1 MRLHSLESRAKNL
14 RRSIAV
20 ATTFA
25 VAVAA
30 PVAPVFPGGS
40 LNTASAQTA
49 VPLPDGVSN
58 VGVVVNGADWK
69 TDVFFNKPM
78 TVRTVTVEFVPPS
91 TSNPRK
97 DSAPDGD
104 PVLNK
109 IPVERM
115 YRLEHVRNR
124 QVIGTS
130 EVVGRRT
137 LTKTPSGRNAI
148 NIVFDLPNPV
158 EVSGVEKIS
167 FIAPGEGAN
176 YPIPFLSGTSGSRFT
191 RVGINEEPAAPVASS
206 PVATSSSTSS
216 TVTAPATTS
225 TLTTSTVTAPT
236 TTSTLTA
243 AATTVTPSVTV
254 TTTPTVV
261 ANPTAV
267 VRTSYT
273 TTSPMRTV
281 TTTPIVTA
289 APATATVTAA
299 ALTTTP
305 TQVVSTTPTVTARS
319 TTATVTAPGQTVTP
333 TARTFVR
340 PTMTEAP
347 APVTAPAST
356 VTHQA
361 PPNTLKQTTTAPT
374 FTATRTVTSTPT
386 VTARPSVTPTTTVT
400 GAAVTVTPT
409 TWTKTPTTTQ
419 TKQVTVTAAPVTRT
433 KTSPTT
439 VTPTVT
445 VTRTVRPSPA
455 PSTAL
460 SSQSSAAT
468 SPTQATQ
475 PASRPISWGDVR
487 TRVGE
492 LSVSTPIGDV
502 AVPEAA
508 NYTTVSVLRRDTEN
522 TKNTETATPLT
533 PAETNWIRVEESGAL
548 VVAPPA
554 GTAPGRYEVV
564 IASATTGQRDTVTV
578 TVEPPVP
585 MSERYTVGVASVA
598 TPAGASRTAPAP
610 RASVVEGGF
619 HYEDRALPAGT
630 GFEVDVPG
638 AVVDKQG
645 RVTYTP
651 PVGAE
656 PGIVRVPV
664 KVTFPDGST
673 GAYEVEFVVG
683 EPLMADRFPLAYES
697 GLSVKAGDAAALFTT
712 GTAQLPQG
720 TTFALRNGYDL
731 GGWLVSVDKHTG
743 ALRVVAPSSGG
754 EELTV
759 PVVAYFP
766 DGSTREISAK
776 VSVADSAKLASSR
789 SLTYDPVTATRGSLV
804 TLDVRGTA
812 PEGTTYQL
820 AEGEGKIAVGAA
832 TGRLTFTVPDGAS
845 AGDAIALRVRATYPD
860 RSATE
865 LVGKVNVVDMATLH
879 PVKFA
884 NPSSGVSGTQNLAQ
898 TLAVP
903 AGTRFAISPEFKER
917 GWDVTVDPVTG
928 QLRVSADAS
937 LVGGN
942 QTLVPVQVTYPDGS
956 VNVVAVPVTAPEPA
970 IAPAQQPQPG
980 QKPRMN
986 WIPAVVGAIA
996 ALAGVGF
1003 ALWLNRD
1010 EVRRALAQFGIII

>member
-1 MRLHSLESRAKNL
+1 MRSHSLDSRAKHL

-25 VAVAA
+25 VATAT
-30 PVAPVFPGGS
+30 PVAPVIPGGS
-40 LNTASAQTA
+40 MNAASAQTA
-49 VPLPDGVSN
+49 VPLPDGVSS
-58 VGVVVNGADWK
+58 VGVVTSGANWQ
-69 TDVFFNKPM
+69 TDVFFHKPM
-78 TVRTVTVEFVPPS
+78 TVRTITVEFVPPS
-91 TSNPRK
+91 TSNPK
-97 DSAPDGD
+97 ESAPDDD

-109 IPVERM
+109 IPVERT
-115 YRLEHVRNR
+115 YQFQHVRNR
-124 QVIGTS
+124 RVIGTS
-130 EVVGRRT
+130 QVVGRRT
-137 LTKTPSGRNAI
+137 LTKTSSGRNAI
-148 NIVFDLPNPV
+148 KIVFELPNPV
-158 EVSGVEKIS
+158 QISGGEKIS
-167 FIAPGEGAN
+167 FIAPGEAKN
-176 YPIPFLSGTSGSRFT
+176 YPTPFLSGTSGSRFT
-191 RVGINEEPAAPVASS
+191 RVGINEDPV
-206 PVATSSSTSS
+206 PPS
-216 TVTAPATTS
+216 TVTTTP
-225 TLTTSTVTAPT
+225 TVTARAT
-236 TTSTLTA
+236 TRTSTA
-243 AATTVTPSVTV
+243 APFTTTPSVTV

-261 ANPTAV
+261 ASPSTI

-273 TTSPMRTV
+273 TTTPTLTAITIPTV
-281 TTTPIVTA
+281 VA
-289 APATATVTAA
+289 APSTVTVTAA
-299 ALTTTP
+299 TLTETP
-305 TQVVSTTPTVTARS
+305 TRVVSTTPTFTAQ
-319 TTATVTAPGQTVTP
+319 TTTDTATATTWTTTP
-333 TARTFVR
+333 TTRTVIT

-347 APVTAPAST
+347 ARVTAPTST

-361 PPNTLKQTTTAPT
+361 PPTTLTQTSTAPT

-409 TWTKTPTTTQ
+409 TWTETPTTTR
-419 TKQVTVTAAPVTRT
+419 VERVVVTAAPVTRT

-439 VTPTVT
+439 VTPTTT

-455 PSTAL
+455 PSPT
-460 SSQSSAAT
+460 QSAQPSAAT
-468 SPTQATQ
+468 SPTQATAAPA

-487 TRVGE
+487 TRAGE
-492 LSVSTPIGDV
+492 LSVTTPIGDV

-508 NYTTVSVLRRDTEN
+508 NYTTVSVIRRDTE
-522 TKNTETATPLT
+522 TTTTLA

-548 VVAPPA
+548 VVAPPP

-564 IASATTGQRDTVTV
+564 IESAATGQRDTVTV

-598 TPAGASRTAPAP
+598 TPAGTSRTAPAP

-619 HYEDRALPAGT
+619 HYADRALPAGT

-651 PVGAE
+651 PVDAE

-673 GAYEVEFVVG
+673 GAYDVEFVVG

-712 GTAQLPQG
+712 GATQLPEG

-731 GGWLVSVDKHTG
+731 GGWLASVDKRTG
-743 ALRVVAPSSGG
+743 ALRVVAPSGGG
-754 EELTV
+754 EDLTV
-759 PVVAYFP
+759 PIVAYFP

-776 VSVADSAKLASSR
+776 VSVADAAKLTSSR
-789 SLTYDPVTATRGSLV
+789 NLSYEPVTATRGSLV

-820 AEGEGKIAVGAA
+820 AEGEGKVAVDAS
-832 TGRLTFTVPDGAS
+832 TGRLTFTVPDGAT
-845 AGDAIALRVRATYPD
+845 AGDAIALRVRATFPD

-865 LVGKVNVVDMATLH
+865 LVGKVNVVDMATLY

-884 NPSSGVSGTQNLAQ
+884 DPASGGSGNQKLAQ

-903 AGTRFAISPEFKER
+903 AGTRFAIAPEFKER

-928 QLRVSADAS
+928 QLTVSADAS

-942 QTLVPVQVTYPDGS
+942 QALVPVQVTYPDGS
-956 VNVVAVPVTAPEPA
+956 VSVVAVPVTAPKPA
-970 IAPAQQPQPG
+970 PAPAQQQSQPD

-986 WIPAVVGAIA
+986 WVPIVVGAIA

-1010 EVRRALAQFGIII
+1010 EVRRALAQFGITI